1 MGPGV
6 ELCDV
11 ASAGVCVFAGAA
23 AGAADEETGAPFDTV
38 CVASPAAPAS
48 SSSVP
53 SAVVVGSA
61 PSGAGPGTRGARA
74 AEPSMP
80 TTAPSGDAG

>member
-6 ELCDV
+6 ELCDD
-11 ASAGVCVFAGAA
+11 ASMRVSAFAGTA
-23 AGAADEETGAPFDTV
+23 AGAADGEAGAPIDPV

-48 SSSVP
+48 SSIVP
-53 SAVVVGSA
+53 SAIVVGSA

-74 AEPSMP
+74 AEPAMP